1 MTIDERI
8 AKRKAEGWR
17 LLCWVIKRADRE
29 MGDQWLMD
37 DEATNGRWASDSV
50 FARRFGPNNP
60 AGAGLIASSHK
71 GAHIVPVF
79 TRTIRTK
86 RGHGFGWALARM
98 KEGERVRA
106 SRWDKRCSL
115 RLSDEFFYTFVG
127 YDGQSRKYE
136 LLSYDVSD
144 TWELAE

>member
-1 MTIDERI
+1 MTLDERI
-8 AKRKAEGWR
+8 AKRKAEGWEVG
-17 LLCWVIKRADRE
+17 CWVVKLPNGTYLNRSHTGWTDAVSADRFRNSANAVRVVE
-29 MGDQWLMD
+29 TIQ
-37 DEATNGRWASDSV
+37 
-50 FARRFGPNNP
+50 
-60 AGAGLIASSHK
+60 HK
-71 GAHIVPVF
+71 GAYASPIF
-79 TRTIRTK
+79 TRTIK
-86 RGHGFGWALARM
+86 LARGHGFGWALARM
-98 KEGERVRA
+98 KEGKRVRA